1 MLPSIPLKP
10 QPRNVLSNGVHVFRV
25 FLDRVGVVKPEI
37 DHAPI
42 LRGQP
47 KVHTNR
53 LGVPNVQ
60 IAIGFWR
67 KPCVHTTT
75 VQPCFKVGIHDLLNE
90 MTAAVAFF
98 IPLSGRMRCG

>member
-1 MLPSIPLKP
+1 MS
-10 QPRNVLSNGVHVFRV
+10 FRMASTYSV
-25 FLDRVGVVKPEI
+25 SSLTGLVSSKRRLTMPPYSAAK
-37 DHAPI
+37 
-42 LRGQP
+42 P
-47 KVHTNR
+47 KVHTDR
-53 LGVPNVQ
+53 LGMSNVQ